1 MPVKGI
7 YIGCPSFEPQQLEAS
22 YMGGGGLIVEHH
34 AVRHGRLQGI
44 PELNIG
50 PCTWGNKQNII
61 MVKTDEWKNKAAE
74 DLTHT

>member
-1 MPVKGI
+1 M
-7 YIGCPSFEPQQLEAS
+7 
-22 YMGGGGLIVEHH
+22 EHH

-61 MVKTDEWKNKAAE
+61 MVKTDEGEKKTAE